1 MLVDLKVTEF
11 LSEIQSDAPVPGGGS
26 VAALSGGIAAS
37 LAGMVAGLTLGKKKY
52 EDAQEEMQAI
62 FDKMTTWRVNF
73 VELVDKDA
81 SSFDD
86 YMKAMK
92 LPKETDEEK
101 AVRAAEMEK
110 AIKYAASVPLQCA
123 KDAASLFD
131 MIEAVVVKGNQ
142 NAVTDGAVASMMA
155 RSAVLGACLNVRINL
170 GSIKDEAFA
179 ADLRKQVE
187 ELEQLATKREGEIL
201 AKVSL

>member
-52 EDAQEEMQAI
+52 DDVQGEMQEI

-73 VELVDKDA
+73 VDLIDKDA

-101 AVRAAEMEK
+101 AVRATEMERS
-110 AIKYAASVPLQCA
+110 IKYAASVPLQCA
-123 KDAASLFD
+123 KDAAALFD
-131 MIEAVVVKGNQ
+131 MIEAVVIKGNQ

-179 ADLRKQVE
+179 ADLRAQVE
-187 ELEQLATKREGEIL
+187 SLEKLAIKREGEIL